1 MSEFESRKV
10 VMELYQQTALAKIPS
25 SVEYIKEMLKQ
36 VTAVFNKRAVR
47 KLFNNGFSDKLM
59 L

>member
-1 MSEFESRKV
+1 MSEFETRKV

-36 VTAVFNKRAVR
+36 VTAVFNKRAVW
-47 KLFNNGFSDKLM
+47 KLFNDDR
-59 L
+59 